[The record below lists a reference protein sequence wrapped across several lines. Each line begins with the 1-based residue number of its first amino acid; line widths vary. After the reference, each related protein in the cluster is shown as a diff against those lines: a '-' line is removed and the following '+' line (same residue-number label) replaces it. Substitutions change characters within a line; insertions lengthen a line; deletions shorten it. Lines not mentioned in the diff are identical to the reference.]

1 MITLNEYSN
10 ALRDMPNNKAPGTD
24 GLPTEF
30 FFKDISKNLLDSFN
44 FSFSNGCLPIKEG
57 ELLVLFRSQIKI
69 LLLKKKLETGLTFEY

>member
-1 MITLNEYSN
+1 MITLNEYIN

-44 FSFSNGCLPIKEG
+44 FSLRNG
-57 ELLVLFRSQIKI
+57 
-69 LLLKKKLETGLTFEY
+69 KLSTDQRRVTISLIPKSDKDPA